1 MALHNAQN
9 GRSMTEL
16 LQDIIAD
23 VQEIVR
29 SEFRLA
35 KAEVQEETAKVA
47 HSGIPLIVGLL
58 LGLYALGFL
67 LLAVVHALS
76 LVVDAWLAALIVAF
90 GVAVISLIL
99 ISVGRNRLKGVKVVP
114 EKTIGTVKENVQWA
128 KHQIR

>member
-1 MALHNAQN
+1 MPPQNAPN
-9 GRSMTEL
+9 GRSMAEL
-16 LQDIIAD
+16 LQNIIAD

-47 HSGIPLIVGLL
+47 RSGIPLLAGLL
-58 LGLYALGFL
+58 LGLYALGFI
-67 LLAVVHALS
+67 LLAAVHALS
-76 LVVDAWLAALIVAF
+76 TVVDAWLAALIVGF
-90 GVAVISLIL
+90 GVAVTSAIL
-99 ISVGRNRLKGVKVVP
+99 IGIGRNRLKGVKVVP

>member
-23 VQEIVR
+23 IQEIVR

-35 KAEVQEETAKVA
+35 KAEIQEETAKVA
-47 HSGIPLIVGLL
+47 RSGIPLIVGLL
-58 LGLYALGFL
+58 LGLYALGFI

-76 LVVDAWLAALIVAF
+76 LVVDAWLAALIVGL

-114 EKTIGTVKENVQWA
+114 EKTIGTMKENVQWA

>member
-1 MALHNAQN
+1 MPPQNAPN
-9 GRSMTEL
+9 GRSMAEL
-16 LQDIIAD
+16 LQNIIAD

-47 HSGIPLIVGLL
+47 RSGIPLLAGLL
-58 LGLYALGFL
+58 LGLYALGFI
-67 LLAVVHALS
+67 LLAAVHALS
-76 LVVDAWLAALIVAF
+76 TVVDAWLAALIVGF
-90 GVAVISLIL
+90 GVAVTSAIL
-99 ISVGRNRLKGVKVVP
+99 ISIGRNRLKGVKVVP

>member
-1 MALHNAQN
+1 MAAQNAHN
-9 GRSMTEL
+9 GRSMAEI

-35 KAEVQEETAKVA
+35 KAEVQEETAKIA
-47 HSGIPLIVGLL
+47 RSGVPLIVGLL

-67 LLAVVHALS
+67 LLAMVHALS
-76 LVVDAWLAALIVAF
+76 LVVDAWLAALIVGF
-90 GVAVISLIL
+90 VVGVVSLIL
-99 ISVGRNRLKGVKVVP
+99 INIGRNRLKGVKVIP

-128 KHQIR
+128 RNQIR